1 MITIYHAKC
10 GHWGC
15 HPMVET
21 HCATGALSG
30 STTGCWNNI
39 DNGTV
44 RRNDLCPTC
53 VIRART
59 EIPEEPFTH
68 VLKTG
73 DKPRRFGRESV
84 LAKPL
89 TKEQARKESQES
101 QESEKKGGEELP
113 IG

>member
-1 MITIYHAKC
+1 MVTIYHAKC
-10 GHWGC
+10 GHWGY
-15 HPMVET
+15 HPIVET
-21 HCATGALSG
+21 PCATGALNS

-68 VLKTG
+68 ILKTG
-73 DKPRRFGRESV
+73 DKPRRFGSESV

-89 TKEQARKESQES
+89 TKEKVRKER
-101 QESEKKGGEELP
+101 
-113 IG
+113 